1 MNGFHAGNAA
11 KSTSTSQTLSAG
23 AAMSIE
29 LTSSLL
35 HVASWLTLLVLTFG

>member
-11 KSTSTSQTLSAG
+11 KSISTSQTLSAG

-29 LTSSLL
+29 PDEFLA
-35 HVASWLTLLVLTFG
+35 HVTSWLTLLVLTLG